1 MAAKTIITA
10 ALTGVLATRKQSPAI
25 PYTASEIADEARR
38 SVDAGA
44 SIVHIHARA
53 ADGGPAWD
61 VESFRHIGQ
70 EVRQRCPDVIINYST
85 GAVGLSRE
93 LRIGHITALRPDMAA
108 LNMGSM
114 NYAIYSEKQK
124 TFHHDHVFANSFGD
138 IRFFL
143 ERMNEAGTRPEL
155 ECFDS
160 GHINNSAPLIDL
172 GILRPPYQFSLI
184 MGVLGGI
191 PASVKNLVYQ
201 VDALPHGSFW
211 QVIGVGRRQ
220 WPLIAAA
227 IGMGGNVRVGL
238 EDNLYV
244 SEGVLARSNGE
255 LAAKAAS
262 LVRTLGGEVASV
274 AEAREML
281 QLPAKVS

>member
-1 MAAKTIITA
+1 
-10 ALTGVLATRKQSPAI
+10 
-25 PYTASEIADEARR
+25 
-38 SVDAGA
+38 
-44 SIVHIHARA
+44 
-53 ADGGPAWD
+53 
-61 VESFRHIGQ
+61 
-70 EVRQRCPDVIINYST
+70 
-85 GAVGLSRE
+85 
-93 LRIGHITALRPDMAA
+93 
-108 LNMGSM
+108 MGSM

-143 ERMNEAGTRPEL
+143 VRMNEAGTRPEL
-155 ECFDS
+155 VCFVS

-191 PASVKNLVYQ
+191 PASVKNLVQQ
-201 VDALPHGSFW
+201 VDALPPGSLW
-211 QVIGVGRRQ
+211 QVIGIGRKQ

-227 IGMGGNVRVGL
+227 IGMGGNLRVGL

-255 LAAKAAS
+255 LVAKAAS
-262 LVRTLGGEVASV
+262 LVRALGGEVASV
-274 AEAREML
+274 AEAREIL
-281 QLPAKVS
+281 RLPSKEL